1 MLVVGPSGSGKS
13 VFVNKLIANH
23 EQLFTKKYTNIV
35 WCYGIWQD
43 FYKSLPYT
51 MHEGAPSEEMLSQGN
66 MILVV
71 DDMMHEAQD
80 IMAAVFTKT
89 SHHKDI
95 CCIFLTQNL
104 FMKGEYSRTISLNA
118 HYLVLMKNSRDRA
131 QINYLAR
138 QVYPSNSK
146 FLVDSYSDATSSPY
160 SYLLLDFKQE
170 TCEERRVVTGVLPG
184 EQPFAYRQKL

>member
-1 MLVVGPSGSGKS
+1 
-13 VFVNKLIANH
+13 
-23 EQLFTKKYTNIV
+23 
-35 WCYGIWQD
+35 
-43 FYKSLPYT
+43 
-51 MHEGAPSEEMLSQGN
+51 MHEGAPTEEMLSTGN

-80 IMAAVFTKT
+80 IMAAVFTKA

-138 QVYPSNSK
+138 QVYPSCPK
-146 FLVDSYSDATSSPY
+146 FLVEAYCNATASPY
-160 SYLLLDFKQE
+160 SYLILDFKQE
-170 TCEERRVVTGVLPG
+170 TNEDRRVVSGILPW
-184 EQPFAYRQKL
+184 EQGFAYKQKL